1 MRYRS
6 GSADRGVTVSETGWR
21 YLTTFSDFPSAQAF
35 ADAFR
40 ADGIG
45 VRLISEAPLLG
56 QASPAR
62 VFVESTQYRRAQWIM
77 SQSAVSDEE
86 LTLLSGHRPAAD

>member
-1 MRYRS
+1 MS
-6 GSADRGVTVSETGWR
+6 DTAWR

-35 ADAFR
+35 ADAFV

-62 VFVESTQYRRAQWIM
+62 VFVESAQYLRARWIM
-77 SQSAVSDEE
+77 SQSAMSDEE
-86 LTLLSGHRPAAD
+86 LTVLSGQWPATD

>member
-1 MRYRS
+1 M
-6 GSADRGVTVSETGWR
+6 TVSDTAWR

-35 ADAFR
+35 ADAFV

-62 VFVESTQYRRAQWIM
+62 VFVEAAQYHRAQWIM
-77 SQSAVSDEE
+77 SHSAVSDEE
-86 LTLLSGHRPAAD
+86 LTLLAGHWPAAE

>member
-1 MRYRS
+1 MTS
-6 GSADRGVTVSETGWR
+6 VSEPDWR

-45 VRLISEAPLLG
+45 VRLVSEAPLLG

-62 VFVESTQYRRAQWIM
+62 VFVESTQYKRAQWIM
-77 SQSAVSDEE
+77 SQSAISDEE
-86 LTLLSGHRPAAD
+86 LTRLSGHGPGAD

>member
-1 MRYRS
+1 M
-6 GSADRGVTVSETGWR
+6 TVSGPGWR

-35 ADAFR
+35 ADAFV
-40 ADGIG
+40 AYGIG
-45 VRLISEAPLLG
+45 VRLLSEAPLLG

-62 VFVESTQYRRAQWIM
+62 VFVESTQYTRARWIM

-86 LTLLSGHRPAAD
+86 LTLLSGHWPAAD

>member
-1 MRYRS
+1 MS
-6 GSADRGVTVSETGWR
+6 VSDTAWR

-56 QASPAR
+56 QASAAR
-62 VFVESTQYRRAQWIM
+62 VFVESAQYHRAQWIM
-77 SQSAVSDEE
+77 SQSAMSDEE
-86 LTLLSGHRPAAD
+86 LALLSGDGPAAD

>member
-1 MRYRS
+1 M
-6 GSADRGVTVSETGWR
+6 SEPGWR

-35 ADAFR
+35 ADAFL

-45 VRLISEAPLLG
+45 VRLLSEAPLLG

-62 VFVESTQYRRAQWIM
+62 VFVESAQYKRAQWIM

-86 LTLLSGHRPAAD
+86 LTLLSGHSAARPD